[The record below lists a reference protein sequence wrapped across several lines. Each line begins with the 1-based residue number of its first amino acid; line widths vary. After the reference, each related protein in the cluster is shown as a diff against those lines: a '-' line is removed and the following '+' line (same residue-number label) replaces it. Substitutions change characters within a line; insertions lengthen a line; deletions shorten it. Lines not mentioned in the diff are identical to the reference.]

1 MTVCLITEVS
11 AICPSMSHHL
21 LLCGQSV
28 KNFAKTP
35 TLANILSL
43 ELGSLDV
50 VTMTFG
56 SSTPAHLY
64 SSSMCE
70 LTPVCV
76 CMTNTNLNKIIHK
89 SVKWN
94 VKVQSHFDRI
104 RKHQPSAPVSSY
116 SSSFWSC
123 SASLRTSVGRTR
135 FSAETQDLVLNHLS
149 P

>member
-1 MTVCLITEVS
+1 MTVCPITEVS
-11 AICPSMSHHL
+11 AICPSISYHL
-21 LLCGQSV
+21 LYGQSV

-35 TLANILSL
+35 TLANIFSL

-76 CMTNTNLNKIIHK
+76 YDKHK
-89 SVKWN
+89 S
-94 VKVQSHFDRI
+94 
-104 RKHQPSAPVSSY
+104 
-116 SSSFWSC
+116 
-123 SASLRTSVGRTR
+123 
-135 FSAETQDLVLNHLS
+135 
-149 P
+149 